1 MQVNVTMSYI
11 KYWVWGA
18 GGMGRALGRQR
29 RRKLIRFYI
38 QAQNVVIDGHGT
50 LGLAVLVS
58 AFILPHHQRRLYRC
72 LGADPIMPGFS
83 NGGFSTAALSMP
95 PGTDGRCSSDIK
107 LAGGLSGF
115 GLGAPLVRFGGGRLG
130 SHRANPSLGSHTGC
144 HPGELQPQRL
154 YEAALEQE
162 ADRPVRRIAG
172 LPHASLK

>member
-1 MQVNVTMSYI
+1 MSYQPQPFEDMQVNVTMSYI

-83 NGGFSTAALSMP
+83 NGGFSTAALWLP
-95 PGTDGRCSSDIK
+95 PGMDGRCSSDIK

-115 GLGAPLVRFGGGRLG
+115 GLGAPLVRFGGGALGATVRILRLG
-130 SHRANPSLGSHTGC
+130 AILGAILASFSHSDYMRRPSNKK
-144 HPGELQPQRL
+144 P
-154 YEAALEQE
+154 
-162 ADRPVRRIAG
+162 IG
-172 LPHASLK
+172 LSEG